1 MKDIKLIKRE
11 RRHKRVRAKV
21 FGTAQRPRLAIFRSA
36 RHIYAQIINDEEK
49 KTLVSASDLKLK
61 KSDKGKLSLA
71 SDVGKAIAEACTKAK
86 IKKVVFDRGG
96 FKYHGRVKALAEA
109 AREGGLEF

>member
-61 KSDKGKLSLA
+61 KSDKGKLTQEQENF
-71 SDVGKAIAEACTKAK
+71 IAK
-86 IKKVVFDRGG
+86 IN
-96 FKYHGRVKALAEA
+96 ES
-109 AREGGLEF
+109 GGLGFVIRSLDDLKSTMGWE